1 MDRAMRA
8 YILEQHGTIS
18 SAPLR
23 ETDLPSLSPA
33 AGEIRIRVTVCG
45 LCHTDLDTVEGRLE
59 PDRLPVTPGH
69 QIVGTVDALGSQ
81 ATEHRIGDRVG
92 VTWLNWACMQCQRCR
107 AGQENLC
114 DQARWTGLTAPGG
127 YAEYT
132 LVHEAFAYPI
142 PTSFSDTEAAPLLCA
157 GVIGYR
163 TVHLA
168 DIVNG
173 QTIGLFGFG
182 ASAHIVIQILKSQ
195 YPDSAVHVFTRGDHH
210 RQLAH
215 DLGAGWTGSPADSPP
230 TAIDRAMDF
239 TPVGETIP
247 QALMHLAP
255 GGRLVINAIRKQTPI
270 PPLDYA
276 THLWHERH
284 ILSVA
289 NVTRRDALEFL
300 PLAERIGIRPQVETF
315 AFDQLNEALL
325 ELKQGKV
332 QGAAVLRVKST
343 YAK

>member
-1 MDRAMRA
+1 MRA
-8 YILEQHGTIS
+8 YILEQHGTTE
-18 SAPLR
+18 SAPLQR
-23 ETDLPSLSPA
+23 TTLPTPRPK
-33 AGEIRIRVTVCG
+33 GNQIRIKVSVCG
-45 LCHTDLDTVEGRLE
+45 LCHTDLDTVEGRLQ
-59 PDRLPVTPGH
+59 PDGLPVTPGH
-69 QIVGTVDALGSQ
+69 QIVGTVDALGPQ
-81 ATEHRIGDRVG
+81 ASKHRIGDRIG
-92 VTWLNWACMQCQRCR
+92 VTWLNWACRQCEHCR
-107 AGQENLC
+107 EGRENLC
-114 DQARWTGLTAPGG
+114 AQARWTGLTAPGG

-168 DIVNG
+168 DIANG

-182 ASAHIVIQILKSQ
+182 ASAHIVIQILKAQ
-195 YPDSAVHVFTRGDHH
+195 YPDSPICVFTRGDHH
-210 RQLAH
+210 RKLAH
-215 DLGAGWTGSPADSPP
+215 DLGAGWTGSPADTPP
-230 TAIDRAMDF
+230 TPIDRAMDF

-247 QALMHLAP
+247 QALALLAP
-255 GGRLVINAIRKQTPI
+255 GGRLVINAIRKQTPV
-270 PPLDYA
+270 PPLDYV

-315 AFDQLNEALL
+315 AFDQLNDALL
-325 ELKQGKV
+325 RLKQGEV
-332 QGAAVLRVKST
+332 QGAAVLRIGESP
-343 YAK
+343 A